1 MTPLTT
7 MHSAPQRQTAFPPRI
22 LAYYAVEGLASLGS
36 SLLMLGIFFYTERKL
51 GWTARQNLLLATAQ
65 GVVYVFGALG
75 ASAVSAHI
83 GRRGMLIGLNL
94 ALAAL
99 ASVALVSP
107 AVHVVVPVILA
118 YTAICAAGWPALE
131 SLVSSAAPDAHALS
145 RRVAVYNLVWSGTG
159 AAIVAVSGTLIVRY
173 PPGMFLVPL
182 AVHAICAA
190 LMIASPREVASSAAP
205 GGEPHPTPEPELL
218 RVRTLAMRLSRVALP
233 SMYAVNYALGALM
246 PSLPV
251 IRSIPDTRMQTLIG
265 SVWLLA
271 RWLAFVLLG
280 ATTWWHTRPRSLLAA
295 AVVMLAAF
303 LGVTL
308 RPSALIPG
316 AGFTTF
322 GDQTSMILWQILLG
336 LAMGLI
342 YSGSLYFG
350 MVLSHGSTE
359 HGGYHEAL
367 IGLGSILGPGAG
379 AAAEFLR
386 GDDPPAVIASVA
398 GIILLSVILS
408 AVVSWRHDTG

>member
-1 MTPLTT
+1 MTPVTSSHPALR
-7 MHSAPQRQTAFPPRI
+7 HERAFPLRI
-22 LAYYAVEGLASLGS
+22 IAYYSVEGLASLGA
-36 SLLMLGIFFYTERKL
+36 SLLMLGIFFYTERKF

-75 ASAVSAHI
+75 ASIVSGHV
-83 GRRGMLIGLNL
+83 GRRGMLIGLNVLL
-94 ALAAL
+94 ACL
-99 ASVALVSP
+99 ASIALKWSS
-107 AVHVVVPVILA
+107 VHVVVAVLLA
-118 YTAICAAGWPALE
+118 YTALCAAGWPALE

-182 AVHAICAA
+182 AVHAICAV
-190 LMIASPREVASSAAP
+190 LMIASPRERRAAP
-205 GGEPHPTPEPELL
+205 GAGEAVHPTAEPELL
-218 RVRTLAMRLSRVALP
+218 RVRTLAMQLSRVALP

-251 IRSIPDTRMQTLIG
+251 IHSISDTKMQTLVG
-265 SVWLLA
+265 SVWLVA
-271 RWLAFVLLG
+271 RWLAFALLG
-280 ATTWWHTRPRSLLAA
+280 ATTWWHTRPRTLLAA
-295 AVVMLAAF
+295 AIVMLIAF

-308 RPSALIPG
+308 RPSALIPSL
-316 AGFTTF
+316 GFTRF

-398 GIILLSVILS
+398 GIILLSIVLS
-408 AVVSWRHDTG
+408 SIVSWRHDAG